1 MTKTKPTNNI
11 SSSKTAPQEM
21 DWDHFQPLEVK
32 VYNGNF
38 DQAFKQFR
46 LLVQTER
53 VLSLYK
59 EKQSYEKPSEKRRRK
74 HNESIQKNF
83 ELEIKKQKMASGQYE
98 KDKLRKQKRKEQ
110 RQREVGE
117 QGYE

>member
-1 MTKTKPTNNI
+1 MTKTKLANSNLKA
-11 SSSKTAPQEM
+11 SKEAPKEM
-21 DWDHFQPLEVK
+21 DWDHFQPLEVR
-32 VYNGNF
+32 VHNDF
-38 DQAFKQFR
+38 DRAFKQFR

-83 ELEIKKQKMASGQYE
+83 ELEIKKQKIASGQYE

-110 RQREVGE
+110 RSRERDE
-117 QGYE
+117 QGNE